1 MTNKDDLFYSHY
13 LIWKKLQRQTF
24 SGITNSQKSV
34 GSLFVFSGV
43 YIVRFFKT
51 YGFNTCVSKYLNQ
64 ALFKN

>member
-1 MTNKDDLFYSHY
+1 
-13 LIWKKLQRQTF
+13 LQRQTF